1 MYSKV
6 ELINNPY
13 EQRLRILI
21 NGESVSV
28 YSNLE
33 KYMDEPFCYW
43 CDKILQS
50 IYEECNNGEFNLHFS
65 SRSEEMKVMEKLAQ
79 QFPYCRQYSSSPLV
93 RKTPLLERLKD
104 LNTLVKKVR
113 SSGYRVF
120 SKEVLFIIPENLE
133 DFRNDLTE
141 LEVKNSYCSINSSV
155 ISYQD
160 YYRKHPETDVIILL
174 IDNKTVD
181 DVVNRL
187 GISHDFCICIDDRTE
202 FKSKKGNIFIYKS
215 TKDELFN
222 TIFECLLLS
231 PLMEMF
237 HSCLST
243 LSSDIVNKYANEVNK
258 LQSTSLSVIPFP
270 ESQTI
275 ELGRSVRIGFK
286 TDIPGY
292 EIKNTDLNFTYSDK
306 GIIRCNGLFVEGL
319 GVGKTTLNIIREG
332 EQLPCAA
339 VDYTVIKR
347 NRITELKLED
357 DSIVLG
363 KGDHYKMNYSFLPE
377 DADNESSIEWN
388 SDDTSVVDIDKSG
401 YLRAV
406 GTGNCTIRCS
416 AEQVSAKC
424 RCKVKPYLQSITV
437 DTPEMEMIYGAS
449 TEIKVSIS
457 PQNCIDDK
465 LNFTSMNMQIVNMV
479 GRTAKAI
486 GCGTTKIVIQNERET
501 IRKEIIVNVMTE
513 KEYKKLLKQREK
525 NNSAMK
531 NKPKGL
537 LARLFG
543 KK

>member
-13 EQRLRILI
+13 KQRLRILI
-21 NGESVSV
+21 NGEAVSV

-33 KYMDEPFCYW
+33 KYMDEPFYYW

-50 IYEECNNGEFNLHFS
+50 IYEECNNGEFSLHFS

-79 QFPYCRQYSSSPLV
+79 QYPYCRQYSSSPLI

-104 LNTLVKKVR
+104 LNTLVKKTR
-113 SSGYRVF
+113 NSGYRTF
-120 SKEVLFIIPENLE
+120 SKETLFIIPESLE
-133 DFRNDLTE
+133 DFRDDLTE
-141 LEVKNSYCSINSSV
+141 LEVKNSYCSISSSV
-155 ISYQD
+155 VSYKD
-160 YYRKHPETDVIILL
+160 YYRKHPEADVIILL

-181 DVVNRL
+181 DVLNRL
-187 GISHDFCICIDDRTE
+187 GISHDFCICIDDRTG
-202 FKSKKGNIFIYKS
+202 FKSKKGNMFIYQS

-222 TIFECLLLS
+222 TIFECLLLF

-237 HSCLST
+237 RSCLST
-243 LSSDIVNKYANEVNK
+243 LSSDIVNKYADSVNK
-258 LQSTSLSVIPFP
+258 LQSTSLSVIPLP

-292 EIKNTDLNFTYSDK
+292 EIKNTDLNFTYSNK
-306 GIIRCNGLFVEGL
+306 GIIRCNGFVVEGL
-319 GVGKTTLNIIREG
+319 GPGKATLNVIMEG
-332 EQLPCAA
+332 EQLPCAT

-347 NRITELKLED
+347 NRIIELKLED

-363 KGDHYKMNYSFLPE
+363 EGDRYKINYSFLPA

-388 SDDTSVVDIDKSG
+388 SDDVSVVTVDKSG
-401 YLRAV
+401 CLRAV
-406 GTGNCTIRCS
+406 GTGSCTIRCY
-416 AEQVSAKC
+416 AEQISANC
-424 RCKVKPYLQSITV
+424 RCRVKPYLQSITV
-437 DTPEMEMIYGAS
+437 DKTNIEMIYGTS
-449 TEIKVSIS
+449 TEIKVSIF

-479 GRTAKAI
+479 GRTVKAI

-513 KEYKKLLKQREK
+513 KEYQKILKQREK

-531 NKPKGL
+531 DKPKGL
-537 LARLFG
+537 FARLFG